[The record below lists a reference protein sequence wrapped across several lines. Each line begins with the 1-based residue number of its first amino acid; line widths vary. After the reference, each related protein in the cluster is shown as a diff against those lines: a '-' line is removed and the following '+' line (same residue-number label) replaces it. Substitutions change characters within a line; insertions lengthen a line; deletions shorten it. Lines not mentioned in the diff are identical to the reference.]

1 MLEQGLELVSSVI
14 AVLVCMTVHE
24 CSHGLVSYWLG
35 DPTAKRMGRLSW
47 NPLHHLD
54 WLGALCMLVFR
65 FGWAKPVPINPN
77 HYKNFRVGTVLVSIA
92 GPISNILLAFLTLLI
107 YGIVQIFVPIPD
119 WVLTFVWTMVFMNLG
134 LAVFNCLPIP
144 PLDGSKVVFA
154 LLPEKAYRK
163 VLQYERYGFVIL
175 IALIYVND
183 TFDGLLNRGVDNL
196 LNGLLH
202 IVNSIILLI
211 ARLVG

>member
-1 MLEQGLELVSSVI
+1 MLEKGIELLISVI
-14 AVLVCMTVHE
+14 AVFVCMTVHE

-35 DPTAKRMGRLSW
+35 DPTAKKMGRLSL

-77 HYKNFRVGTVLVSIA
+77 YYKNFRVGTVLVSIA

-107 YGIVQIFVPIPD
+107 YGIVQIFVAVPD
-119 WVLTFVWTMVFMNLG
+119 LVLTFVWTMVFMNLG

-154 LLPEKAYRK
+154 LLPEKAYRT
-163 VLQYERYGFVIL
+163 VLRYERYGFL
-175 IALIYVND
+175 LLLALIYLND

-211 ARLVG
+211 VRFTG

>member
-1 MLEQGLELVSSVI
+1 MLDEGARLLSSAI
-14 AVLVCMTVHE
+14 AVLLCMTVHE

-35 DPTAKRMGRLSW
+35 DPTAKRMGRLSL
-47 NPLHHLD
+47 NPFHHLD
-54 WLGALCMLVFR
+54 WIGALFMLVFR

-77 HYKNFRVGTVLVSIA
+77 YYKNFRLGTVLVSIA

-107 YGIVQIFVPIPD
+107 YGIVQIFVPVHEL
-119 WVLTFVWTMVFMNLG
+119 VLDFIWTMILMNLG

-154 LLPEKAYRK
+154 LLPEKAYRF
-163 VLQYERYGFVIL
+163 VLRYERYGFILL
-175 IALIYVND
+175 IALVYLND

-196 LNGLLH
+196 TELLLH
-202 IVNSIILLI
+202 IVNTIILWIVRFL
-211 ARLVG
+211 

>member
-1 MLEQGLELVSSVI
+1 MLEKGIELLISVI
-14 AVLVCMTVHE
+14 AVFVCMTVHE

-35 DPTAKRMGRLSW
+35 DPTAKKMGRLSL

-54 WLGALCMLVFR
+54 WVGELCMLVFR

-77 HYKNFRVGTVLVSIA
+77 YYKNFRLGTVLVSIA
-92 GPISNILLAFLTLLI
+92 GPISNIVLAFLTLLI
-107 YGIVQIFVPIPD
+107 YGIVQIFVPIPELA
-119 WVLTFVWTMVFMNLG
+119 LTFIWTMVFMNLG

-154 LLPEKAYRK
+154 LLPEKAYRM
-163 VLQYERYGFVIL
+163 VLRYERYGFL
-175 IALIYVND
+175 LLMALIYLND

-196 LNGLLH
+196 LNELLH

-211 ARLVG
+211 VRFTG

>member
-1 MLEQGLELVSSVI
+1 MLEKGWELLISVV
-14 AVLVCMTVHE
+14 AVFVCMTVHE

-35 DPTAKRMGRLSW
+35 DPTAKRMGRLSL

-54 WLGALCMLVFR
+54 WVGALCMLVFR

-77 HYKNFRVGTVLVSIA
+77 YYKNFRLGTVLVSIA
-92 GPISNILLAFLTLLI
+92 GPISNILLAFLILLI
-107 YGIVQIFVPIPD
+107 YGIVQIFVSIPD
-119 WVLTFVWTMVFMNLG
+119 LVLTFIWTMVFMNLG

-163 VLQYERYGFVIL
+163 VLRYERYGFL
-175 IALIYVND
+175 LLMGLIYLND
-183 TFDGLLNRGVDNL
+183 AFDGLLNRGVDNL

-202 IVNSIILLI
+202 IINSIILLI
-211 ARLVG
+211 VRFTG

>member
-1 MLEQGLELVSSVI
+1 MLEKGLELLISVV
-14 AVLVCMTVHE
+14 AVLVCLTVHE

-35 DPTAKRMGRLSW
+35 DPTAKRMKRLSL

-54 WLGALCMLVFR
+54 WVGALCMLVFR

-77 HYKNFRVGTVLVSIA
+77 YYKNFRLGTVLVSIA

-107 YGIVQIFVPIPD
+107 YGIVQVFVSVPD
-119 WVLTFVWTMVFMNLG
+119 LVLTFVWTMVYMNLG

-154 LLPEKAYRK
+154 LLPEKAYRV
-163 VLQYERYGFVIL
+163 VLRYERYGFLLL
-175 IALIYVND
+175 IALIYLND

-196 LNGLLH
+196 LTGLLH

-211 ARLVG
+211 VRFMG

>member
-1 MLEQGLELVSSVI
+1 MLEKGIELLISVI
-14 AVLVCMTVHE
+14 AVFVCMTVHE

-35 DPTAKRMGRLSW
+35 DPTAKKMGRLSL

-65 FGWAKPVPINPN
+65 FGWAKPVSINPN
-77 HYKNFRVGTVLVSIA
+77 YYKNFRVGTVLVSIA

-107 YGIVQIFVPIPD
+107 YGIVQIFVTVPD
-119 WVLTFVWTMVFMNLG
+119 LVLTFVWTMVFMNLG

-154 LLPEKAYRK
+154 LLPEKAYRI
-163 VLQYERYGFVIL
+163 VLRYERYGFFVLMIL
-175 IALIYVND
+175 IYLND

-196 LNGLLH
+196 LSGLLH

-211 ARLVG
+211 VRFTG

>member
-1 MLEQGLELVSSVI
+1 MLEKGIELLISVI
-14 AVLVCMTVHE
+14 AVFVCMTVHE

-35 DPTAKRMGRLSW
+35 DPTAKKMGRLSL

-54 WLGALCMLVFR
+54 WLGAICMLVFR

-77 HYKNFRVGTVLVSIA
+77 YYKNFRVGTVLVSIA
-92 GPISNILLAFLTLLI
+92 GPISNIVLAFLTLLI
-107 YGIVQIFVPIPD
+107 YGIVQIFVPIPEL
-119 WVLTFVWTMVFMNLG
+119 VLTFIWTMVFMNLG

-154 LLPEKAYRK
+154 LLPEKAYRI
-163 VLQYERYGFVIL
+163 VLQYERYGFLLLMV
-175 IALIYVND
+175 LIYLND

-196 LNGLLH
+196 LHGLLH

-211 ARLVG
+211 VRFTG

>member
-1 MLEQGLELVSSVI
+1 MLEKGIELLISVV

-35 DPTAKRMGRLSW
+35 DPTAKRTGRLSF

-54 WLGALCMLVFR
+54 WLGALCMLLFR

-77 HYKNFRVGTVLVSIA
+77 YYKNFRLGTVLVSIA

-119 WVLTFVWTMVFMNLG
+119 LVLTFVWTMVFMNLG
-134 LAVFNCLPIP
+134 LAVFNCLPVP

-154 LLPEKAYRK
+154 LLPEKAYRV
-163 VLQYERYGFVIL
+163 VLRYERYGFFVLMIL
-175 IALIYVND
+175 IYLND

-196 LNGLLH
+196 LSGLLH

-211 ARLVG
+211 VRLAG

>member
-77 HYKNFRVGTVLVSIA
+77 YYKNFRMGTVLVSIA

>member
-77 HYKNFRVGTVLVSIA
+77 YYKNFRMGTVLVSIA

-119 WVLTFVWTMVFMNLG
+119 WVLAFVWTMVFMNLG

-211 ARLVG
+211 VRLVG